1 LVHAAPRSNYLTT
14 RVLSSWAVPSSPR
27 ASASSGT
34 KTLYLVTLKKAR
46 LDERVAHGAKAP
58 QLSRQNEMTV
68 ALRNIGQIE
77 RPLFSLEWLQDVEL
91 RRPRPRPA
99 Q

>member
-1 LVHAAPRSNYLTT
+1 MGGTIIAARIRIQWNEN
-14 RVLSSWAVPSSPR
+14 AVPGD
-27 ASASSGT
+27 A
-34 KTLYLVTLKKAR
+34 KKAR